1 MKMDLERDRMAREFA
16 LKEAELELKHAAEI
30 EDMKLR
36 NAIERDRMVMER
48 NESAKETASE

>member
-1 MKMDLERDRMAREFA
+1 MAREFA